1 MKLFQVFD
9 TVSYIEASDFHE
21 FDIPKHDAGVICI
34 TQSGE
39 TADILQAGRLIKNLK
54 IPLIG
59 ITNVIGSL
67 VTTLCDFG
75 VF

>member
-1 MKLFQVFD
+1 MLNLFD
-9 TVSYIEASDFHE
+9 TVSCIEASDFSEQDLPSH
-21 FDIPKHDAGVICI
+21 KNVGVICI

-39 TADILQAGRLIKNLK
+39 SADLLIMGRLVKEMG

-59 ITNVIGSL
+59 ITNVVGSMI
-67 VTTLCDFG
+67 TTLCDWG